1 MVHAGRGTRGVTA
14 VALKFQVGA
23 RTLAAIPRELVRV
36 SLSLDAALAGDAP
49 ALPPLDAR
57 GDGYLV
63 TSLPEGAAL
72 DWRGVTFVRQR
83 YTRYYVDLAAGEAAW
98 RGALSGQVRSTMKR
112 KAKKLAAA
120 NGGTLDVRR
129 FRTAEELA
137 AFHPVA
143 RAVAATTYQER
154 LLGSALPADAAF
166 VQRMV
171 ALAGEDRVR
180 AWLLYLGDAPIA
192 YLWCAAEGSALRYDY
207 VGHDPAHHAL
217 SPGAVLM
224 EAALGD
230 LFADRFAR
238 FDFTEGEG
246 QHKRTLASGGVAA
259 CDLLLLR
266 ATLANRAAV
275 AALAGFDG
283 ALAVAK
289 RWAEAP
295 ALKGL
300 AKRVRRAA

>member
-1 MVHAGRGTRGVTA
+1 VTA

-36 SLSLDAALAGDAP
+36 ALSLDEALAGGAP
-49 ALPPLDAR
+49 ALPPLAAR
-57 GDGYLV
+57 DDGYLV
-63 TSLPEGAAL
+63 TSLPDGAVL

-83 YTRYYVDLAAGEAAW
+83 YTRHFVDLAGGEAAW
-98 RGALSGQVRSTMKR
+98 RAGLSGQVRSTMKR

-120 NGGTLDVRR
+120 NGGVLDVRR
-129 FRTAEELA
+129 FRSAADMA
-137 AFHPVA
+137 AFHPLA
-143 RAVAATTYQER
+143 RAVAATTYQEK

-171 ALAGEDRVR
+171 ALAGEDRAR

-192 YLWCAAEGSALRYDY
+192 YLWCAGQGSALRYDY
-207 VGHDPAHHAL
+207 VGHDPAHQAL

-266 ATLANRAAV
+266 PTLANRAAV

-283 ALAVAK
+283 ALARAK

-300 AKRVRRAA
+300 ARRVRRAA

>member
-1 MVHAGRGTRGVTA
+1 MTA

-36 SLSLDAALAGDAP
+36 PLSLDEALAGGAP
-49 ALPPLDAR
+49 ALPPLGAR
-57 GDGYLV
+57 EDGYLI

-98 RGALSGQVRSTMKR
+98 REGLSGQVRSTMKR

-120 NGGTLDVRR
+120 NGGRLDVRR

-137 AFHPVA
+137 AFHPLA
-143 RAVAATTYQER
+143 RAVAATTYQEK
-154 LLGSALPADAAF
+154 LLGSALPADAGF

-180 AWLLYLGDAPIA
+180 AWLLYLGDAPVA
-192 YLWCAAEGSALRYDY
+192 YLWCAGQGSALRYDY
-207 VGHDPAHHAL
+207 VGHDPAHGAL

-224 EAALGD
+224 EVALGD

-246 QHKRTLASGGVAA
+246 QHKRTLASAGVACLDA
-259 CDLLLLR
+259 LLLR
-266 ATLANRAAV
+266 PTLANRAAV

-283 ALAVAK
+283 ALAVGK
-289 RWAEAP
+289 RWADAP
-295 ALKGL
+295 ALRGL
-300 AKRVRRAA
+300 AKRVRRAS